1 MSPGP
6 LVREI
11 HFTERGAA
19 GDDPAAVLGGVRRSG
34 ILPWLAAD
42 EGRRTSE
49 DRMAKLQVES
59 RERASSAEVR
69 RLRSKG
75 ILPMALIEKGKGT
88 RLIQAQRKAV
98 GNVLRQSKGVAVFGL
113 SVDTEPKEISVVVKD
128 VQRDA
133 ISRGIIHLTLQ
144 EVKED
149 DVIRMRIPIVTVGE
163 ADAVKNHRSTMM
175 IPLMSL
181 EVMAK
186 ASDLPE
192 NFTLDVSE
200 LGDNDKITVGDI
212 VLPEGVKTNV
222 AADMV
227 VVTTSPIRIVEEEPE
242 VKLDEHGEP
251 IVAVEG
257 EEGEEGAAAEGEA
270 TTDGE
275 GAADAPT
282 KPK

>member
-1 MSPGP
+1 M
-6 LVREI
+6 
-11 HFTERGAA
+11 T
-19 GDDPAAVLGGVRRSG
+19 
-34 ILPWLAAD
+34 
-42 EGRRTSE
+42 
-49 DRMAKLQVES
+49 KLQVES

-69 RLRSKG
+69 RLRLKG

-88 RLIQAQRKAV
+88 RLIQAQQKAV
-98 GNVLRQSKGVAVFGL
+98 GTVLRQSKGVAVFGL
-113 SVDTEPKEISVVVKD
+113 SVDTEAREINVVVKD
-128 VQRDA
+128 VQRDS

-181 EVMAK
+181 EVLAK
-186 ASDLPE
+186 AADLPE

-212 VLPEGVKTNV
+212 SLPAGVTTNV
-222 AADMV
+222 AKDMV

-242 VKLDEHGEP
+242 VELDEHGEP
-251 IVAVEG
+251 IVPVEG
-257 EEGEEGAAAEGEA
+257 EEGEEGEVAEGDAAA
-270 TTDGE
+270 DGASPE
-275 GAADAPT
+275 SDPAKA
-282 KPK
+282 K